1 MATRARAAG
10 HGVKQPSLQDCRT
23 PEHVRVLPACLLFM
37 QVSRYQEDS
46 MSLARNRDKEVQ
58 RRLGIEERHTK
69 GPAERKGFLR

>member
-1 MATRARAAG
+1 
-10 HGVKQPSLQDCRT
+10 
-23 PEHVRVLPACLLFM
+23 M